1 MKLGIMPDEILN
13 EIENMNQLTSLKGD
27 SAFILLRQMVNSKI
41 LANESLYEKLW
52 GRVIQTHQKVYNKR
66 CSSLIK
72 VIVDYQEL
80 YP

>member
-13 EIENMNQLTSLKGD
+13 ELENMNQLTSLKGD

-52 GRVIQTHQKVYNKR
+52 GRVIQTH
-66 CSSLIK
+66 
-72 VIVDYQEL
+72 
-80 YP
+80 